1 MTLFLLREIPA
12 KDNVHPAGTFLG
24 EGNPIN
30 GFDSGHRAGGLN
42 KANKAQIAKDCSEQF
57 YTDLY

>member
-24 EGNPIN
+24 EGDPIN
-30 GFDSGHRAGGLN
+30 GFDSGAPRRR
-42 KANKAQIAKDCSEQF
+42 IE
-57 YTDLY
+57 